1 MLRTIGVAIPTS
13 LFRASAMLLAH
24 NLRVEGSAAG
34 RLRAACRALGVPHTE
49 APEHDDQAATR
60 MRREIEV
67 DDDAPL
73 APEEEDDQC

>member
-1 MLRTIGVAIPTS
+1 MRRATIAAVAP
-13 LFRASAMLLAH
+13 LH
-24 NLRVEGSAAG
+24 D
-34 RLRAACRALGVPHTE
+34 GVPHTE

-73 APEEEDDQC
+73 APEAPEEEDDQC

>member
-1 MLRTIGVAIPTS
+1 MPMTRYDRMRRATIAAVAP
-13 LFRASAMLLAH
+13 LH
-24 NLRVEGSAAG
+24 D
-34 RLRAACRALGVPHTE
+34 GVPHTE
-49 APEHDDQAATR
+49 APEHDDPAATR

>member
-1 MLRTIGVAIPTS
+1 MRRATIAAVAP
-13 LFRASAMLLAH
+13 LH
-24 NLRVEGSAAG
+24 DGG
-34 RLRAACRALGVPHTE
+34 PHTE

-60 MRREIEV
+60 MRREFEV

>member
-1 MLRTIGVAIPTS
+1 MRRATIAAVAP
-13 LFRASAMLLAH
+13 LH
-24 NLRVEGSAAG
+24 D
-34 RLRAACRALGVPHTE
+34 GVPHTE
-49 APEHDDQAATR
+49 APEHGDQAATR

>member
-1 MLRTIGVAIPTS
+1 MTTRQ
-13 LFRASAMLLAH
+13 
-24 NLRVEGSAAG
+24 
-34 RLRAACRALGVPHTE
+34 TE
-49 APEHDDQAATR
+49 R

>member
-1 MLRTIGVAIPTS
+1 MAPL
-13 LFRASAMLLAH
+13 H
-24 NLRVEGSAAG
+24 D
-34 RLRAACRALGVPHTE
+34 GVPHTE
-49 APEHDDQAATR
+49 APEHDDQAARR